1 MPFKKGETPPGAKP
15 FVKGQ
20 SGNPKGKPVGLVHSK
35 TRLLKLLKIKQ
46 LKKNPLSGKEEKMSV
61 IEYMDMAQII
71 KALKGDTRAYNEIID
86 RLEGKAG
93 QNVKHEIGGLSKVTV
108 EIVEPKEEDE

>member
-1 MPFKKGETPPGAKP
+1 MPFEKGVTPPGAKP

-20 SGNPKGKPVGLVHSK
+20 SGNPKGKPVGVVHSK

-46 LKKNPLSGKEEKMSV
+46 IKKNPLTGKDEKFSV

-93 QNVKHEIGGLSKVTV
+93 QNVKHDVTGLSKVTV
-108 EIVEPKEEDE
+108 EIVEPKDED